1 VLCGADPAPI
11 RCAVSVARARRIGAP
26 RGRCGAGWGQSQ
38 EPAVLRTGSRE
49 TRHPHLGN
57 CTATFGSLLVTT
69 ENKAVA
75 GGRELMGS
83 RRGAVGRSARKRV
96 EPSRVARE
104 SGTRAA
110 DTNARGIRCLSG
122 AYPVSVRCCQMRSA
136 VGFAATVAEP
146 FRSGKRVR
154 ARITASQ
161 APFRQERGT
170 PYGCASLRGVDRP
183 RPRP

>member
-1 VLCGADPAPI
+1 METDAGPVAAVCG
-11 RCAVSVARARRIGAP
+11 GN
-26 RGRCGAGWGQSQ
+26 WQSQ
-38 EPAVLRTGSRE
+38 KLRRLRRRVYAP

-75 GGRELMGS
+75 GVRELMGS

-110 DTNARGIRCLSG
+110 DANARGIRCLSG

-183 RPRP
+183 SPRP

>member
-1 VLCGADPAPI
+1 MLCGADPTPI

-38 EPAVLRTGSRE
+38 KPAVLRTGSRE

-57 CTATFGSLLVTT
+57 WLAPCGSLLVTT

-75 GGRELMGS
+75 GVRELMGS

>member
-1 VLCGADPAPI
+1 MRCRLCRRLAAWKRGESGPVKAADW
-11 RCAVSVARARRIGAP
+11 RSRRRVSGKRVFCHASHGVYA
-26 RGRCGAGWGQSQ
+26 S
-38 EPAVLRTGSRE
+38 

-75 GGRELMGS
+75 GVRELMGS

-146 FRSGKRVR
+146 FRRGKRVR

-183 RPRP
+183 SPRP